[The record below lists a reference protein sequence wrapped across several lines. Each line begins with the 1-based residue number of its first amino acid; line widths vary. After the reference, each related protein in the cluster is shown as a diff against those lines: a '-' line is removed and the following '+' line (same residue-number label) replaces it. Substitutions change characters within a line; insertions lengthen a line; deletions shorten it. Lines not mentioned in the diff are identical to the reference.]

1 MIEVV
6 VEKFIHFNF
15 LVQYKFSPGY
25 QRFNSPG
32 ADEMGQQLAEK
43 YLVLLQRMG
52 QFPTSTSD
60 GSQPRVTPVLRNA
73 TSFGPVMAIP
83 GC

>member
-15 LVQYKFSPGY
+15 LVQYKSSPGY

-32 ADEMGQQLAEK
+32 AEEMGQQLEVLSALAE
-43 YLVLLQRMG
+43 RMG
-52 QFPTSTSD
+52 QFPASTSD
-60 GSQPRVTPVLRNA
+60 GSQPCVIPVLRNP
-73 TSFGPVMAIP
+73 TSFGPVVANP

>member
-15 LVQYKFSPGY
+15 LVQYKSSPGY

-32 ADEMGQQLAEK
+32 AEE
-43 YLVLLQRMG
+43 MG
-52 QFPTSTSD
+52 QFPASTSD
-60 GSQPRVTPVLRNA
+60 GSQPCVTPVLRNP
-73 TSFGPVMAIP
+73 TSFGPVVANP